1 MRVSAPFRLFA
12 LAMILASLAGPSV
25 AEEPNMVVNCSCQ
38 TKKNLSWCETK
49 LGDFMEH
56 QWSER
61 AYRKPGDPLDKDGL
75 ALFCQRHADLPCLCK
90 DVKYFKGT
98 VDK

>member
-1 MRVSAPFRLFA
+1 MQVPALLRLLM
-12 LAMILASLAGPSV
+12 LAMALGFLAGPSV
-25 AEEPNMVVNCSCQ
+25 GEEPNMVVSCTCQ
-38 TKKNLSWCETK
+38 TKKNASWCETK

-61 AYRKPGDPLDKDGL
+61 GFRKPGDPLDRDGL

-98 VDK
+98 IDK